1 MIYAFLGAALVGVS
15 LGLLGS
21 GGSIFTVPILHY
33 ALGQPEKVAVA
44 GSLFVVGCVSLL
56 TAIPQARAG
65 QVDWRLAAA
74 FGLPGVVGTWL
85 GAAASR
91 WVPGPVQLALFAVVM
106 LLAAGAMFMRPK
118 SDSTTRRS
126 AWKIAIDGLSVGILT
141 GLVGVGGGFM
151 IVPALVLLG
160 GLPMHTAIGTSLV
173 IIAAKS
179 FSGFLGYLDVLDEL
193 ELELDWQV
201 LWIFIVLGILGSLLG
216 TRIGARVSQ
225 ARLRR
230 VFSAVLV
237 VMAVSILAAET
248 ISRGETRAESGA
260 ASTAEGGR
268 SEAGETSPATAPL
281 PAPAADRTD
290 HGE

>member
-44 GSLFVVGCVSLL
+44 GSLFVVGCVSLM

-65 QVDWRLAAA
+65 RVDWRLAAA

-85 GAAASR
+85 G
-91 WVPGPVQLALFAVVM
+91 M

-118 SDSTTRRS
+118 SGATTRRS
-126 AWKIAIDGLSVGILT
+126 AWKIAVDGLSVGILT

-179 FSGFLGYLDVLDEL
+179 FSGFLGYLDVLEEL
-193 ELELDWQV
+193 QLELDWQV
-201 LWIFIVLGILGSLLG
+201 LWIFIALGILGSLIG
-216 TRIGARVSQ
+216 ARIGARVSQ

-248 ISRGETRAESGA
+248 VSGGEARAETGSERPASDAEASGA
-260 ASTAEGGR
+260 RTDR
-268 SEAGETSPATAPL
+268 TNTPL
-281 PAPAADRTD
+281 PGSSLDEGD
-290 HGE
+290 H

>member
-1 MIYAFLGAALVGVS
+1 MIFAFLGAALVGVS

-44 GSLFVVGCVSLL
+44 GSLFVVGCVSLM

-65 QVDWRLAAA
+65 RVDWRLAAA

-91 WVPGPVQLALFAVVM
+91 WVPGPVQLALFALVM

-118 SDSTTRRS
+118 SGATTRRS
-126 AWKIAIDGLSVGILT
+126 AWKIAVDGLSVGILT

-179 FSGFLGYLDVLDEL
+179 FSGFLGYLDVLEEL
-193 ELELDWQV
+193 QLELDWQV
-201 LWIFIVLGILGSLLG
+201 LWIFIALGILGSLIG
-216 TRIGARVSQ
+216 ARIGARVSQ

-248 ISRGETRAESGA
+248 VSGGEARAETGSERPASDAEASGA
-260 ASTAEGGR
+260 RTDR
-268 SEAGETSPATAPL
+268 TNTPL
-281 PAPAADRTD
+281 PGSSLDEGD
-290 HGE
+290 H